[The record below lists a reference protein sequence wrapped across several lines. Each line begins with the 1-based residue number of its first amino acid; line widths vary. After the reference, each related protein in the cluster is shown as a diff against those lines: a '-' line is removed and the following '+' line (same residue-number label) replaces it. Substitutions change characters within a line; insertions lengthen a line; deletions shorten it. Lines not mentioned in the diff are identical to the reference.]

1 MLSIELKLETQDL
14 DFFDK
19 FLRKGLVRPPVDS
32 LRSQGSY
39 NPGSRAYQLTYRGH
53 IGKDEKE
60 FVFEMKLSATP
71 KDVYPL
77 DLTVELVSPRLET
90 SEEEIESLLDL
101 LVSRIR
107 ESEENAKKKPL
118 KTFEYEARL
127 STSDNTLKSTIIF
140 GKYKLVPI
148 EKQEGMGRICKLKF
162 SVEAI
167 DKHDSLTNAIIEGK
181 KIAAWLSLVLSKLTL
196 LESFSEITVDPK
208 PEVHF
213 ETVERPDL
221 RPIKHSFGEEL
232 KIPHD
237 FMELWNNFCSLPS
250 EMYESFVS
258 SCLCYQTA
266 REMEL
271 THAPVSCQLYVTAIE
286 VIARKVVK
294 GGPTERFVKFICQ
307 SLKRSEKQFR
317 KILRGFY
324 GRRSAFLHEKG
335 IGLGIIPSFGIRS
348 LEDIPVTELWQ
359 LEIIVNAALIG
370 FLKNIRNFS
379 SCMDN
384 PC

>member
-1 MLSIELKLETQDL
+1 ME
-14 DFFDK
+14 
-19 FLRKGLVRPPVDS
+19 
-32 LRSQGSY
+32 Y
-39 NPGSRAYQLTYRGH
+39 
-53 IGKDEKE
+53 
-60 FVFEMKLSATP
+60 
-71 KDVYPL
+71 
-77 DLTVELVSPRLET
+77 
-90 SEEEIESLLDL
+90 LLNL
-101 LVSRIR
+101 LISRIR

-118 KTFEYEARL
+118 KTFDYEARL
-127 STSDNTLKSTIIF
+127 STSDNTVKSTIIF

-148 EKQEGMGRICKLKF
+148 EKQEGMERMCKLKF

-181 KIAAWLSLVLSKLTL
+181 KIAAWLSLVFNKLIRL
-196 LESFSEITVDPK
+196 KSFSEITVDPK
-208 PEVHF
+208 PEMHF
-213 ETVERPDL
+213 ETIERPDL

-232 KIPHD
+232 RIPHD

-294 GGPTERFVKFICQ
+294 GRPTERFVEFVCQ
-307 SLKRSEKQFR
+307 SLKRSDKQFR
-317 KILRGFY
+317 KILREFY

-335 IGLGIIPSFGIRS
+335 IGLGMIPSFGIRS

-370 FLKNIRNFS
+370 FLKTSRTLDLS
-379 SCMDN
+379 AHQS
-384 PC
+384 